1 MRLEPR
7 LYAIDMKQMF
17 AWKLVDVVFVLEVV
31 EAYLAVGD
39 VSEVVATDYSKS
51 VDEFLCG
58 WYAIGCL
65 SGCHELVETL
75 LQDVVQV
82 LVAGVITPTKS
93 TNIAQHS
100 SYQRRELIFVASS
113 IDLYVN
119 LLTNILCLSDYIR
132 EKVVLS
138 SRVLSTVWKVLLVIE
153 THQSWL
159 LLVLSRLCI

>member
-65 SGCHELVETL
+65 SGGHELVETL

-82 LVAGVITPTKS
+82 LVASVITSTKS

-119 LLTNILCLSDYIR
+119 LLTNILCLSDYIC

-138 SRVLSTVWKVLLVIE
+138 SRVLSTVWKVLLVI
-153 THQSWL
+153 
-159 LLVLSRLCI
+159 